1 MRTLWLVLASLARAQ
16 DDEEGCCAGDL
27 TRDAVES
34 CGTDQLTRG
43 AAATTS
49 TRATPAAQPGAWDIA
64 PSVLIQPGEFRM
76 GTDRP
81 RIFVDGEAPSRRVA
95 LSRAFLMDVYEAT
108 NDDFAA
114 FVDATGYVTDSER
127 FGWSF
132 VFHLELS
139 EARRAAIDKAVDG
152 VEWWLPVNG
161 SDWRSPQGP
170 GSDVFA
176 AKRGAH
182 PVVQVSWHDAAAYCA
197 WRGGRLPTEAEWE
210 YAARDG
216 RSQTMYP
223 WGNELTPGG
232 GYRANL
238 WQGDFPR
245 SNTADDGFSFAGPV
259 GSYAPQTATGI
270 HDLIGNV
277 WEWVSDWWYE
287 PEASAHDALSEQRV
301 DKTEDVVAEGDAV
314 WVVVTE
320 LRGEGKY
327 ALSMRL
333 VDQATGELKEPLD
346 EADAAP
352 GRRDGGGGE
361 PPPLYS
367 VHRGVV
373 ARIQPFGCRRVGGF
387 PDGLCRVSQMC
398 AYRVEDPKD
407 VVDVG
412 EAVRVKVVEHKDA
425 GKYSLSMKAVDQATG
440 EDLDPTNAGYQPSGG
455 PGGRGRDKI
464 LQADV
469 GGASKK
475 KKKKKKDKDKKKSKK
490 KDKKAAKKAKKAAKK
505 EAKKD
510 KKRKRESDG
519 SEKKSKKKK
528 KGS

>member
-1 MRTLWLVLASLARAQ
+1 MPLYGRRYERSPSPRGPPRDDRRPPPPRRPPPRVPDVRSVHRGTVAR
-16 DDEEGCCAGDL
+16 
-27 TRDAVES
+27 
-34 CGTDQLTRG
+34 
-43 AAATTS
+43 
-49 TRATPAAQPGAWDIA
+49 
-64 PSVLIQPGEFRM
+64 IQPFGCFV
-76 GTDRP
+76 
-81 RIFVDGEAPSRRVA
+81 RIEGFGDG
-95 LSRAFLMDVYEAT
+95 LC
-108 NDDFAA
+108 
-114 FVDATGYVTDSER
+114 
-127 FGWSF
+127 
-132 VFHLELS
+132 H
-139 EARRAAIDKAVDG
+139 I
-152 VEWWLPVNG
+152 
-161 SDWRSPQGP
+161 
-170 GSDVFA
+170 
-176 AKRGAH
+176 
-182 PVVQVSWHDAAAYCA
+182 
-197 WRGGRLPTEAEWE
+197 
-210 YAARDG
+210 
-216 RSQTMYP
+216 SQ
-223 WGNELTPGG
+223 
-232 GYRANL
+232 
-238 WQGDFPR
+238 
-245 SNTADDGFSFAGPV
+245 
-259 GSYAPQTATGI
+259 
-270 HDLIGNV
+270 
-277 WEWVSDWWYE
+277 
-287 PEASAHDALSEQRV
+287 LSEQRV

-373 ARIQPFGCRRVGGF
+373 ARIQPFGCFVRVDGF
-387 PDGLCRVSQMC
+387 PDGLCHVSQMC

-440 EDLDPTNAGYQPSGG
+440 EDLDPTNAGYQPSSG

-464 LQADV
+464 VAGDELDPMEAQRRGLAPQSQRFASGGDYALVEEDRAPPPPPPDAPLPPMGRGRGATMPAWMSQLQADV
-469 GGASKK
+469 GGASK

>member
-1 MRTLWLVLASLARAQ
+1 MPLYGRRYERSPSPRGPPR
-16 DDEEGCCAGDL
+16 DDRRPPPRRPPPRVPDV
-27 TRDAVES
+27 RSVH
-34 CGTDQLTRG
+34 RG
-43 AAATTS
+43 
-49 TRATPAAQPGAWDIA
+49 
-64 PSVLIQPGEFRM
+64 PSRIQPFGCFV
-76 GTDRP
+76 
-81 RIFVDGEAPSRRVA
+81 RIEGFGDG
-95 LSRAFLMDVYEAT
+95 LC
-108 NDDFAA
+108 
-114 FVDATGYVTDSER
+114 
-127 FGWSF
+127 
-132 VFHLELS
+132 H
-139 EARRAAIDKAVDG
+139 I
-152 VEWWLPVNG
+152 
-161 SDWRSPQGP
+161 
-170 GSDVFA
+170 
-176 AKRGAH
+176 
-182 PVVQVSWHDAAAYCA
+182 
-197 WRGGRLPTEAEWE
+197 
-210 YAARDG
+210 
-216 RSQTMYP
+216 SQ
-223 WGNELTPGG
+223 
-232 GYRANL
+232 
-238 WQGDFPR
+238 
-245 SNTADDGFSFAGPV
+245 
-259 GSYAPQTATGI
+259 
-270 HDLIGNV
+270 
-277 WEWVSDWWYE
+277 
-287 PEASAHDALSEQRV
+287 LSEQRV

-367 VHRGVV
+367 
-373 ARIQPFGCRRVGGF
+373 
-387 PDGLCRVSQMC
+387 MC

-475 KKKKKKDKDKKKSKK
+475 KKKKKDKDKKKSKK

-519 SEKKSKKKK
+519 SEKKAKKKK